1 MPIRSLRSS
10 VTKASTA
17 SPAEALSAFALGIL
31 LLLPGFAFAAPANA
45 PSSGPARYV
54 QCWTDEKGQRTCSDT
69 LPPKEARR
77 QRELLNQQGV
87 TKKILPAERSAE
99 EIAAEKRAQAE
110 RERAEAYDRYL
121 LQSYQNVGEIEKVR
135 NERITTLDSRLAFA
149 QKNLDDTTTT
159 LAELRQRA
167 GPSGGDETLRKQIE
181 QFAEHREQNLSAIA
195 AIIQERKRLVEQFER
210 DIARYEMLRKR

>member
-1 MPIRSLRSS
+1 M
-10 VTKASTA
+10 
-17 SPAEALSAFALGIL
+17 FALGAL
-31 LLLPGFAFAAPANA
+31 LLASSRLLAAP
-45 PSSGPARYV
+45 PSPSTGGGPARYV

-77 QRELLNQQGV
+77 QRELVNQQGV

-99 EIAAEKRAQAE
+99 EIAAEQRAQAE

-135 NERITTLDSRLAFA
+135 NERITTLDSRLSFA

-167 GPSGGDETLRKQIE
+167 GPSGGDDALRKQIE
-181 QFAEHREQNLSAIA
+181 QFAAHREQNLSAIA
-195 AIIQERKRLVEQFER
+195 AIIQERKRVAEQFER
-210 DIARYEMLRKR
+210 DIARYQMLRSR